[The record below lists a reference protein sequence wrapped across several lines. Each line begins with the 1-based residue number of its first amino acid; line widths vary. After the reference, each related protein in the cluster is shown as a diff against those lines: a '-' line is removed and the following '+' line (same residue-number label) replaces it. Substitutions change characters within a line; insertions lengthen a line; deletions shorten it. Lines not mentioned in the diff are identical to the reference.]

1 MQKIWFWLIILL
13 VITGFGLWFWY
24 SKMMP
29 STKQPS
35 ASSDEI
41 TYIALGDSYTIGNGV
56 QTEERWPNVLT
67 AHLKSSGQNIRLI
80 ANPAVSGYKVS
91 DALEKELP
99 IVEQMKPDF
108 VTVLI
113 GANDNFGGKA
123 PAFFQEELQEF
134 LDQLQKTMKNPQQI
148 VLITIPDYSKSPSAS
163 GYDTTGVTKS
173 IQEYMVSPYFVLSA
187 MNIDEVLQ
195 RLQRKK
201 LHMAVVTNEH
211 GEVVGLVT
219 LEDVL
224 EEIVGDIADETD
236 EGNKGITRLT
246 DDNFLVT
253 GELSI
258 LDFNRYFKTLLPQDA
273 THTTVSGFILEKLG
287 RFPDSGDVIKFNNLE
302 AS

>member
-173 IQEYMVSPYFVLSA
+173 IQEYNRIIKSEAAKRDLKVADIFPLSQAMTDPIDFIHDGLHPSAKSYARWEKVIYPVVL
-187 MNIDEVLQ
+187 EVL
-195 RLQRKK
+195 
-201 LHMAVVTNEH
+201 
-211 GEVVGLVT
+211 
-219 LEDVL
+219 
-224 EEIVGDIADETD
+224 
-236 EGNKGITRLT
+236 NKRT
-246 DDNFLVT
+246 
-253 GELSI
+253 
-258 LDFNRYFKTLLPQDA
+258 K
-273 THTTVSGFILEKLG
+273 
-287 RFPDSGDVIKFNNLE
+287 
-302 AS
+302 